1 MGGSTT
7 VRGSMKDKQ
16 LDKLVKKVTGVT
28 RTEKDKQKRFVD
40 PTLEATKRPEVPEDT
55 DRQFLFKEMK
65 KREF

>member
-1 MGGSTT
+1 
-7 VRGSMKDKQ
+7 MKDKQ
-16 LDKLVKKVTGVT
+16 LDKLMRKVTGVA

-40 PTLEATKRPEVPEDT
+40 PTLEATKRPEDAADS